1 MTHEFTGADLT
12 HSIVDAEINALLG
25 SALDCLSRNNLPEAE
40 AILHR
45 VLALDPDRPDG
56 IHFFGILLAKTGRL
70 PNALTWVERS
80 LSLVPTDAM
89 YLNNYADL
97 LMRSGKPERAIAAL
111 QSAIALGSEQ
121 VVTYVAL
128 ARACAATGQD
138 DAALSAY
145 RQSANLAATP
155 DWVLDEAAEY
165 ASRSGR
171 HDTALT
177 LLRQRLSRHGAGR
190 QTWLGIGNALRD
202 LGDHAGAIDSWK
214 QGLARDPN
222 DAASRQNLLT
232 MYQYLAD
239 WEASSRLM
247 QATTEGIRGS
257 MAIAVNPSMLLSV
270 TDDPELQLVCAKRWS
285 SRLGSGAVVGGSF
298 GKSREKIRIGYLSN
312 DFCNHAT
319 MQLLARTIEL
329 HDRDRFEVLAYSWSP
344 DDGSDLRRR
353 TTAAFDHFAEVG
365 SLDDEAVARQLVSDR
380 IDIAV
385 DLKGYTQGMRPG
397 IFVGRPAPLQINY
410 LGYPGTMGAP
420 WIDYLIADEWVIP
433 SDLRDGYSE
442 ALLRLPYSYQPND
455 PHRPLPEP
463 APRSEMGL
471 DDSVILVGA
480 VNQSYKIVPEL
491 FIAWMRILQ
500 KFPESVLLLATHAD
514 QTEKALRVQAIK
526 QGVDPERLRFMRRVP
541 YTDYL
546 SILGSCDLIL
556 DTFPYNGH
564 TTTSDALW
572 MGTPV
577 LTRAGKSFASRVA
590 AGLLTASG
598 RPDLVTHSLEEYEA
612 RAVQLIAQPG
622 KLSQLRREIVAAR
635 SINRLFDCVG
645 YARDLETGFQMAWE
659 RHLSGYPP
667 ADIAVVA
674 AGN

>member
-1 MTHEFTGADLT
+1 MTHSHA
-12 HSIVDAEINALLG
+12 DAEINALLG
-25 SALDCLSRNNLPEAE
+25 SAVDCLSRNMLLEAE
-40 AILHR
+40 TILQR

-70 PNALTWVERS
+70 PEALTWVERS
-80 LSLVPTDAM
+80 LSLVPTDVM

-97 LMRSGKPERAIAAL
+97 LMRSGKPEQAIAAL

-121 VVTYVAL
+121 AVTYVSL
-128 ARACAATGQD
+128 ARACAASGQV

-155 DWVLDEAAEY
+155 DWVSDEAAEY
-165 ASRSGR
+165 ASRSNR
-171 HDTALT
+171 HDIALT
-177 LLRQRLSRHGAGR
+177 LLRQRLSRYGAGP

-239 WEASSRLM
+239 WESSSRLM
-247 QATTEGIRGS
+247 QATSEGMRGS

-270 TDDPELQLVCAKRWS
+270 TDDPELQLACAKRWT
-285 SRLGSGAVVGGSF
+285 SRYGSDAAVSGIRGQ
-298 GKSREKIRIGYLSN
+298 RRQKIRVGYLSN

-319 MQLLARTIEL
+319 MQLLVRTIEL
-329 HDRDRFEVLAYSWSP
+329 HDRDRFELLAYSWSP
-344 DDGSDLRRR
+344 GDGSDLRRR
-353 TTAAFDHFAEVG
+353 TIAAFDRFTEVG

-385 DLKGYTQGMRPG
+385 DMKGYTQGMRPG
-397 IFVGRPAPLQINY
+397 IFVGRPAPLQISY

-433 SDLRDGYSE
+433 GDLRNGYSE
-442 ALLRLPYSYQPND
+442 ALLRLPFCYQPND

-463 APRSEMGL
+463 MPRSELGL
-471 DDSVILVGA
+471 DDSAVLVGA

-491 FIAWMRILQ
+491 FSAWMRVLQ
-500 KFPESVLLLATHAD
+500 KCPEAVLLLSAHAD
-514 QTEKALRVQAIK
+514 QTEEALRLHASM
-526 QGVDPERLRFMRRVP
+526 QGVAPERLRFMRRVP
-541 YTDYL
+541 YADYL
-546 SILGSCDLIL
+546 RILGSCDLIL
-556 DTFPYNGH
+556 DSFPCNGH
-564 TTTSDALW
+564 TTTSDAIWL
-572 MGTPV
+572 GTPV
-577 LTRAGKSFASRVA
+577 LTRVGKSFASRVA
-590 AGLLTASG
+590 ASLLAASG
-598 RPDLVTHSLEEYEA
+598 RQDLITGSFEEYES
-612 RAVQLIAQPG
+612 RAVQLIGQPG
-622 KLSQLRREIVAAR
+622 KLSRLRREIVAGR
-635 SINRLFDCVG
+635 STNRLFDCEG
-645 YARDLETGFQMAWE
+645 YVRDLETGFQMAWE

-667 ADIAVVA
+667 ADMAVLA